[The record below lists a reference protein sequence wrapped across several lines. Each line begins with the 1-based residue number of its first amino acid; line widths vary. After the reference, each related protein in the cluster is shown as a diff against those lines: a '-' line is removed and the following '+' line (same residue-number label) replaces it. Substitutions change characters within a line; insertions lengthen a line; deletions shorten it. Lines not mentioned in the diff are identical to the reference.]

1 MDRLPRIPLADIV
14 DRFVDWLTM
23 TFGGFFDGI
32 SNGLAAFVNAIV
44 SGLGFIPSILLTVIF
59 APRLVDQYER
69 NCTLYVNRIP
79 CY

>member
-32 SNGLAAFVNAIV
+32 SNGFTFVNAIV
-44 SGLGFIPSILLTVIF
+44 SGLGFIPSILLTVILQLSLGGSV
-59 APRLVDQYER
+59 REELHSLR
-69 NCTLYVNRIP
+69 
-79 CY
+79 